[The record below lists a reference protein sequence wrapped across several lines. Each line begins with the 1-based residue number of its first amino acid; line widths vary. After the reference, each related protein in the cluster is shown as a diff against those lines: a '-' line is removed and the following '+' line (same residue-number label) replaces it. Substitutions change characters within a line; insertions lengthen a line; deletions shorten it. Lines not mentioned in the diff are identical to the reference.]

1 MVAAFVCTCMCVCE
15 REAVRIAA
23 SVAVALFIQRV
34 SGLQHV
40 PGPEE
45 SVE

>member
-1 MVAAFVCTCMCVCE
+1 MVAAFVCTCMSVCE
-15 REAVRIAA
+15 REAVRIA
-23 SVAVALFIQRV
+23 ALFIQRV